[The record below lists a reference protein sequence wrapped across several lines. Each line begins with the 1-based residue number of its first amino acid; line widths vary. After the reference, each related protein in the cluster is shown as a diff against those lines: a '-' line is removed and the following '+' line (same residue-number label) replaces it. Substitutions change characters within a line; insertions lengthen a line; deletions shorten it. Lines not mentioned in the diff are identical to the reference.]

1 MINMPH
7 RNSTENTES
16 QFQDGYEMEL
26 GHPIP
31 GRILP
36 PEAWV
41 KTGIKRLPDP
51 GPVDWSS
58 WFERTAPVVLD
69 IGCGNGRFVISSA
82 VSRPYVDHIGLDI
95 LPVVI
100 RYATRRGNQRGL
112 RNTRFVVCDGER
124 FLHDYVGP
132 GTISEIHIYH
142 PQPVHLGDSRSNN
155 DRMMQPEFLGLLYR
169 SLVDAGQIFIQT
181 DSRPYWEY
189 MKSVMPE
196 LFTWKERS
204 TPWPDAPE
212 GRTRREIQAIQQ
224 RLKIFRAIAT
234 KETAFDSS
242 ELEAKVASLPRPVF
256 ASDRRRR
263 KRRN

>member
-1 MINMPH
+1 MTNKKSPED
-7 RNSTENTES
+7 TPQPVVGT
-16 QFQDGYEMEL
+16 YEIEL
-26 GHPIP
+26 GLPIP
-31 GRILP
+31 GLILP
-36 PEAWV
+36 PEEWA

-51 GPVDWSS
+51 GPVEWST
-58 WFERTAPVVLD
+58 WFGRKAPVVLD

-82 VSRPYVDHIGLDI
+82 VSRPDLDHIGLDI

-112 RNTRFVVCDGER
+112 GNTRFVVCDGER

-155 DRMMQPEFLGLLYR
+155 DRMMQPEFLGLLYQ
-169 SLVDAGQIFIQT
+169 SLSEAGQIYLQT

-189 MKSVMPE
+189 MKSVIPE
-196 LFTWKERS
+196 LFSWKEKTS
-204 TPWPDAPE
+204 TWPDAPQ
-212 GRTRREIQAIQQ
+212 GRTRREIQAIEQ

-234 KETAFDSS
+234 KETSLDAT
-242 ELEAKVASLPRPVF
+242 ELEAKIAAIPRPVF

-263 KRRN
+263 KRRG